1 MKLTRH
7 SATDRKVIQRYG
19 GGGFSVSNVKF
30 QGSLIVTSSNVTP
43 WNVTS
48 LDAISLAD
56 FQPLI
61 ALAKTIDVCL
71 LGCGSQMQPLPPEI
85 RIALK
90 DAGLTVDPM
99 NTKAACRTFNVLT
112 GEGRAVVAALIAI

>member
-1 MKLTRH
+1 MELTRH

-19 GGGFSVSNVKF
+19 GGGFCVSQLKF
-30 QGSLIVTSSNVTP
+30 QGSLIVTSSDVTP
-43 WNVTS
+43 WHVTS
-48 LDAISLAD
+48 FDAISFAD

-71 LGCGSQMQPLPPEI
+71 LGCGNHMQPLPPKL
-85 RIALK
+85 RTALK

-99 NTKAACRTFNVLT
+99 DTKAACRTFNVLT
-112 GEGRAVVAALIAI
+112 GEERAVVAALIAI